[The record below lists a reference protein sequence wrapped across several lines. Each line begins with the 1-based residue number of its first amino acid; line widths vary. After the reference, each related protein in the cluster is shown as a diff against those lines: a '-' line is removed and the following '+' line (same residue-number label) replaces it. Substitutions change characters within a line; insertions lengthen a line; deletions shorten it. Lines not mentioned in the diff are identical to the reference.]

1 MNITIYSTS
10 ICAACKSLGD
20 WLHKNGFEYTKKITD
35 TDEAVMA
42 EFMSVNDGMIGVPFT
57 VITNDAG
64 EQIKISGFNQRA
76 FKSALNIQQ

>member
-10 ICAACKSLGD
+10 ICASCKSLGD

-42 EFMSVNDGMIGVPFT
+42 EFMSINDGMIGVPFT
-57 VITNDAG
+57 VITSDTG
-64 EQIKISGFNQRA
+64 EQIKISGYNLRA
-76 FKSALNIQQ
+76 FKAALNI